1 MASGIASG
9 NGPVLS
15 LRELEAMTPE
25 QFKVHEN
32 RLRRWANRQGYKLE
46 KSRRRD
52 ERAITYQRYRLVDLL
67 DGSVIGAGGFGY
79 GLDVREVAV
88 KLYGAVG

>member
-15 LRELEAMTPE
+15 WRELEAMTPE
-25 QFKVHEN
+25 QFKVYEN
-32 RLRRWANRQGYKLE
+32 RLRRAADRQGYKLE

-52 ERAITYQRYRLVDLL
+52 ERAITYQSYRLVDLL
-67 DGSVIGAGGFGY
+67 DGSVIGAGRFGY
-79 GLDVREVAV
+79 ALDVRQLAAKLFAAV
-88 KLYGAVG
+88 D

>member
-1 MASGIASG
+1 MASSIAPG
-9 NGPVLS
+9 NGLVLS
-15 LRELEAMTPE
+15 LRELKAMTPE
-25 QFKVHEN
+25 QFKVYEN
-32 RLRRWANRQGYKLE
+32 RLRRSADRQGYKVE

-79 GLDVREVAV
+79 ALDVREVAV
-88 KLYGAVG
+88 KLYAAVG